1 MTGWAD
7 VATLELRDIHTFYGS
22 IHALQGISL
31 SVQDGEIVT
40 LIGANGAGKST
51 TLRTISGILQP
62 REGEV
67 VLDGTPISGMPPH
80 EIVERGVCQ
89 VPEGRRIFS
98 RMTVLENLEMGAFSR
113 KDKSGVKSDLD
124 RVFVLFPRLKER
136 IGQKGGTLSGGEQ
149 QMLAIGRAMMA
160 RPKILLLD
168 EPSMGLAPILVETIF
183 DTIREINAQ
192 GVTVLLVEQN
202 AVMALQVAHRGYVL
216 ETGAIVL
223 ADTAESLRQ
232 NETVQQAYLG
242 IE

>member
-1 MTGWAD
+1 M
-7 VATLELRDIHTFYGS
+7 ATLALENVHTFYGN
-22 IHALQGISL
+22 IHALQGISID
-31 SVQDGEIVT
+31 VQDGEIVT

-51 TLRTISGILQP
+51 TLRTISGLLQP
-62 REGEV
+62 REGAV
-67 VLDGTPISGMPPH
+67 KLDGQVINGVPAH
-80 EIVERGVCQ
+80 EIVEKGVCQ

-98 RMTVLENLEMGAFSR
+98 RMTVRENREMGAFSR
-113 KDKSGVKSDLD
+113 KDKGAIKGDMD
-124 RVFVLFPRLKER
+124 RVLDLFPRLAER

-183 DTIREINAQ
+183 RTVQEINAQ

-202 AVMALQVAHRGYVL
+202 AVMALQIANRGYVL
-216 ETGAIVL
+216 ETGTIVL

-232 NETVQQAYLG
+232 NETVQKAYLG